1 MQHIHKHNAIPGTH
15 LGRVTEVGDQLV
27 SHEYWRD
34 AVDRFNLVLKDL
46 EARCESTTANIP
58 QLADELALH
67 VRNVESICRAWEQQ
81 FGSDPEALRAKQ
93 DEFRRLTDESFA
105 KSFFMHRARL
115 WPQGY
120 PGDYEIIEKAYNNQ
134 PLSHGLGRLL
144 DLYFLNTTLAHGI
157 RYRRARM
164 RELLAEEMQR
174 RPGARVLNIGC
185 GPCREVVEL
194 APVIRETG
202 AHFTCVDF
210 DPDALVYSADR
221 MLGCGL
227 ENHVA
232 FRQYNA
238 LRMVSA
244 PRNIAEFGRFDV
256 IYTIGLLDYLT
267 DEVLVRMIRSLRE
280 TLYPGGTL
288 VAVFKDCERYDTI
301 DYHWLVKWNGFLQ
314 RTRHESWDVLEKAGV
329 PQDAV
334 TIQRSQD
341 DVMIFYRVLRSGE
354 KSTRTTVQDSHTRMD
369 QAIDPITRQP
379 STRPRRAKRDTP
391 SERRNT

>member
-15 LGRVTEVGDQLV
+15 LGHVTEVGDQLV
-27 SHEYWRD
+27 SHESWRD

-46 EARCESTTANIP
+46 ETRCESSAANIP
-58 QLADELALH
+58 QLADQLALH
-67 VRNVESICRAWEQQ
+67 VREVESICRAWEQQ

-93 DEFRRLTDESFA
+93 DEFRRMTEESFA
-105 KSFFMHRARL
+105 KSFFMHRARN

-134 PLSHGLGRLL
+134 PLSQGLGRLL

-221 MLGCGL
+221 MLVCGL
-227 ENHVA
+227 EHHVT

-238 LRMVSA
+238 LRMISA

-267 DEVLVRMIRSLRE
+267 DEVLIRMIRSLRE

-329 PQDAV
+329 PHDAV

-354 KSTRTTVQDSHTRMD
+354 KSARTTVQDSHTRLD
-369 QAIDPITRQP
+369 QAIDPITHQP

-391 SERRNT
+391 SERRST

>member
-1 MQHIHKHNAIPGTH
+1 MQQFHKHNAIPGTH
-15 LGRVTEVGDQLV
+15 LISEPTNGDQPV
-27 SHEYWRD
+27 RPERWED
-34 AVDRFNLVLKDL
+34 AVERFLHAMREL
-46 EARCESTTANIP
+46 ELRCASPDANIP
-58 QLADELALH
+58 RLAEELAAQI
-67 VRNVESICRAWEQQ
+67 RQVEAYCRIWEQQ
-81 FGSDPEALRAKQ
+81 FGSDVAALRAKQ
-93 DEFRRLTDESFA
+93 DEFRQVTDEYFS
-105 KSFFMHRARL
+105 KSFFMHRART

-134 PLSHGLGRLL
+134 PLSSGLGRLL

-157 RYRRARM
+157 RFRRARM

-194 APVIRETG
+194 AAVIRETG

-221 MLGCGL
+221 MLACGL
-227 ENHVA
+227 ENQVA

-238 LRMVSA
+238 LRMINA
-244 PRNIAEFGRFDV
+244 QKNIAEFGRFDV

-267 DEVLVRMIRSLRE
+267 DEVLIRMIRALRE
-280 TLYPGGTL
+280 TLYPGGAL

-314 RTRHESWDVLEKAGV
+314 RTRHESWAVLEKAGITS
-329 PQDAV
+329 DSV

-341 DVMIFYRVLRSGE
+341 DVMIFYRVLRMSE
-354 KSTRTTVQDSHTRMD
+354 KGTRTAAPESQFRMD
-369 QAIDPITRQP
+369 QAIEPIPRQP
-379 STRPRRAKRDTP
+379 SARPRRAKRDTP
-391 SERRNT
+391 SERRSV

>member
-1 MQHIHKHNAIPGTH
+1 MQHIHKHQAIPGMH
-15 LGRVTEVGDQLV
+15 LEQITESGAQMV
-27 SHEYWRD
+27 SHADWRE
-34 AVDRFNLVLKDL
+34 AVDRFNLALQDL
-46 EARCESTTANIP
+46 EARCASPAANIP
-58 QLADELALH
+58 QLASELATH
-67 VRNVESICRAWEQQ
+67 VREVESICRVWEQQ
-81 FGSDPEALRAKQ
+81 FGSDREALRAQQ

-105 KSFFMHRARL
+105 KSYFMHRART

-134 PLSHGLGRLL
+134 PLSQGLGLLL

-238 LRMVSA
+238 LRMISA
-244 PRNIAEFGRFDV
+244 QRNIAEFGRFDV

-267 DEVLVRMIRSLRE
+267 DEVLVRMIRALRE
-280 TLYPGGTL
+280 TLYPGGTV

-314 RTRHESWDVLEKAGV
+314 RTRHESWDVLEQAGV
-329 PQDAV
+329 PLDTV

-341 DVMIFYRVLRSGE
+341 DVMIFYRVLRSSE
-354 KSTRTTVQDSHTRMD
+354 KGVRTVAQESHTRLD
-369 QAIDPITRQP
+369 QAIDPIPQP

-391 SERRNT
+391 SERRSL